1 MAADDFK
8 INPDEI
14 RSNPIFHG
22 VSWEFSHPEGGP
34 LKPSEFLQAPLLHV
48 GTREQ
53 ALQSAIG
60 GDVDNY
66 MSGDMDETPRRV
78 WNPNMKYPGIHK
90 LSFSQFAEFHPT
102 VVSDEVA
109 NAVNAQKLRDIGLE
123 PNSRTETSSRMKK
136 GMEKEYADALQAV
149 NENKILAYRNTFETP
164 RDRSGGVRTDTHPME
179 TISFLVPSP
188 ILNLKKAGKSK
199 DPLVQPTLPMD
210 FVGSVS
216 ESATTREKK
225 EQMKDAKKR

>member
-1 MAADDFK
+1 MASDDFQ

-14 RSNPIFHG
+14 RTNPIFHG

-34 LKPSEFLQAPLLHV
+34 ITPSEFLQAPLLHV

-60 GDVDNY
+60 GDTESF
-66 MSGDMDETPRRV
+66 MSGDMDDVPKKS
-78 WNPNMKYPGIHK
+78 WNPNRRYPGIHK
-90 LSFSQFAEFHPT
+90 LNFSQFAEFHPT

-123 PNSRTETSSRMKK
+123 PNSRTDTSSSMKK

-149 NENKILAYRNTFETP
+149 NENKILAYRNTFEVP
-164 RDRSGGVRTDTHPME
+164 LDRSGQPRTDTHPME

-199 DPLVQPTLPMD
+199 DPLTQPTLPMD

-216 ESATTREKK
+216 ESATTREKRA
-225 EQMKDAKKR
+225 QMKDAKKR